1 MTNEQKAL
9 RYNYLLGEH
18 TKISNQIQSIKGESI
33 DLNESQQQ
41 RISKLNNQLM
51 MIMNEIQGM
60 L

>member
-1 MTNEQKAL
+1 MTNEQKAQ

-41 RISKLNNQLM
+41 RILKLNKTN
-51 MIMNEIQGM
+51 
-60 L
+60 

>member
-1 MTNEQKAL
+1 MNIEQKAQ

-41 RISKLNNQLM
+41 RISKLNNQLV

-60 L
+60 M

>member
-1 MTNEQKAL
+1 MSMEQKAQ

-41 RISKLNNQLM
+41 RISKLNNQLI

-60 L
+60 M

>member
-1 MTNEQKAL
+1 MTNEQKAQ
-9 RYNYLLGEH
+9 RYNYLLVEH

>member
-1 MTNEQKAL
+1 MNIEQKAQ

-33 DLNESQQQ
+33 DLNASQEQ
-41 RISKLNNQLM
+41 RISRLNNQLM

-60 L
+60 M